1 MAGAKEATVAV
12 RRISVLA
19 GDSSPRPV
27 APDPSA
33 SGNAD
38 VPGPEGWGALVPAD
52 RSQGAP
58 EEMRIATTPR
68 SVAQQMAQQTAQ
80 ISALAGGRVD
90 LRLDPEELGR
100 VAMQIH
106 TEGDRITLIIA
117 AERGDTTE
125 LIRRHLQEL
134 AEELRALGYRYVSLG
149 FEDGRGGDGTPP
161 RKEGGLDH
169 QDPLPPGEGPS
180 AAILHLPL
188 GAPLMGLDLRL

>member
-1 MAGAKEATVAV
+1 MAV
-12 RRISVLA
+12 RRISALA
-19 GDSSPRPV
+19 GDSSPGPV

-33 SGNAD
+33 PGNAD

-80 ISALAGGRVD
+80 ISAMAGGRVD

-134 AEELRALGYRYVSLG
+134 AGELRALGYRSVSLG

-161 RKEGGLDH
+161 RKKGGLDH

-180 AAILHLPL
+180 AAIPHPSVE
-188 GAPLMGLDLRL
+188 APLTGLDLRL